1 MTVFD
6 KVSDDIYIA
15 RLRKSLGSRKILA
28 YIYVLVGVIVLGASI
43 YYGMSIYDEMV
54 KYVAHLN
61 AEDARN
67 LSKADLS
74 EMSVK
79 SNFYFG
85 IGIGVTLMA
94 AASSGAALVVNACVL
109 LFGGRKEKM
118 LIRYYDQS
126 TRAGT

>member
-6 KVSDDIYIA
+6 KIPDDIYIA
-15 RLRKSLGSRKILA
+15 KLRKSLGFRKTLA
-28 YIYVLVGVIVLGASI
+28 YIYVLASAVVLGVSI
-43 YYGMSIYDEMV
+43 YYGMSIHDEML

-67 LSKADLS
+67 LSKADIA

-94 AASSGAALVVNACVL
+94 ALSGGAALVVNAGVL

-126 TRAGT
+126 TKAGR